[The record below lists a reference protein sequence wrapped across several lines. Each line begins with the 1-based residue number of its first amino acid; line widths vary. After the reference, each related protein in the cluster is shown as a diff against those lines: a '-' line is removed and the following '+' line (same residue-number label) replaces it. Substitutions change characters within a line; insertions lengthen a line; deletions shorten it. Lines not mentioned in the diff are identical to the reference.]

1 MLGSMFPNRA
11 YKFSTFSIP
20 SPKSILS
27 QLKPNGSKYDI
38 IISKEPSDF
47 GVILLHWINS
57 EVNSIGL
64 TISDINRLN

>member
-1 MLGSMFPNRA
+1 MLGSMVPNLA

-20 SPKSILS
+20 SPKSIFS

-47 GVILLHWINS
+47 GVILLH
-57 EVNSIGL
+57 
-64 TISDINRLN
+64 